1 MAKFQQ
7 GNPGGPGRPR
17 KAIEDKYLK
26 SFYSIV
32 KLSDW
37 KDIVDKARE
46 QAKRG
51 DPKARQWLAEYM
63 IGKPLQPI
71 DMDHSGDIRFIV
83 EYADG
88 LQDKT
93 TQST

>member
-1 MAKFQQ
+1 MPFQPGQ
-7 GNPGGPGRPR
+7 SGNPKGRAR
-17 KAIEDKYLK
+17 KPYEEKYLK
-26 SFYSIV
+26 AFYSIV
-32 KLSDW
+32 KVDDW
-37 KDIVDKARE
+37 KEIVDKARE

-51 DPKARQWLAEYM
+51 DPKARQWLADYM
-63 IGKPLQPI
+63 IGKPAQPI
-71 DMDHSGDIRFIV
+71 DMEHGGDIRFIV